1 MRPKPRGLKYTDLC
15 IYIDKVNYYRD
26 EDNNPTGLRELT
38 DEEIENVYTYLYHII
53 YALSVKK
60 RMLNKKSDYDIF
72 CIEAASDIY
81 MRLRK
86 PNQDYTGKQRNT
98 KAIKSVLNYIK
109 GALGFMCIT
118 WREKNYAQ
126 VISSENPRD
135 VELVEYTGIKDFV
148 RGQAETQFSYARKI
162 AFEELI
168 NTIPK
173 IFKETVDKS
182 IFKKDK
188 VNSYEILLSLYLT
201 VLNSSTLRNNQS
213 EKYDSDTIRYK
224 AIQQLSQKD
233 KFTINFSNNP
243 YITKE
248 FIDLTIKKAF
258 ESISKEYEDV
268 VHFIEPTETDVNNI
282 LESAYATYDTD
293 QSGN

>member
-126 VISSENPRD
+126 VISSENPKD
-135 VELVEYTGIKDFV
+135 TELVEYNGIKDFV
-148 RGQAETQFSYARKI
+148 RSQAETQFSYARKL

-168 NTIPK
+168 NNIPK
-173 IFKETVDKS
+173 IFKETADKS

-188 VNSYEILLSLYLT
+188 VNSYELLLSLYLT

-213 EKYDSDTIRYK
+213 EKYDSYALRYK

-248 FIDLTIKKAF
+248 FIDMTIKKAF
-258 ESISKEYEDV
+258 EGISKEYEDV
-268 VHFIEPTETDVNNI
+268 LHFIEPTENDVNNI
-282 LESAYATYDTD
+282 LESAYTTYDTD